1 MEDLPDPFGPATTI
15 KRLLLVIRIK
25 LDPVL
30 GTVLQILV
38 GHRIEDAPI
47 VEFATRADFLDTFLV
62 SLAGG

>member
-15 KRLLLVIRIK
+15 KRLLLVIRIT

-38 GHRIEDAPI
+38 GHRIKDASV
-47 VEFATRADFLDTFLV
+47 VELATGADLLDTFLV